1 MEESFHNDKYAE
13 VNKLRVVITGVT
25 GMVGEGVLHECLL
38 SPDVEKVMVV
48 SRKPYGITHPKLS
61 EIILPDFFDLSSV
74 ESALGGYNA
83 CFFCLGVSSVGMKKE
98 VYEHL
103 THDLT
108 IGFAKVLVK
117 QNSDMSFCYVS
128 GAGTDS
134 TEKGRLHWARV
145 KGKTEN
151 DLQKLGF
158 KHVYLFRPGM
168 LKPTEG
174 AKNLPPIYKWI
185 KWLAPVLETVW
196 PSSICSLAQ
205 LGQAMIHVVE
215 GEYPKNIIE
224 VKDIKNLTLKA

>member
-1 MEESFHNDKYAE
+1 
-13 VNKLRVVITGVT
+13 VNNLRVIITGVT

-38 SPDVEKVMVV
+38 SSDVEKVLVV

-61 EIILPDFFDLSSV
+61 EIILPDFFDLSSI
-74 ESALGGYNA
+74 ESALSGYNA
-83 CFFCLGVSSVGMKKE
+83 CFFCLGVSSVGMKKD
-98 VYEHL
+98 VYEKL
-103 THDLT
+103 TYDLT
-108 IGFAKVLVK
+108 MGFAKVLVK
-117 QNSDMSFCYVS
+117 QNDDMSFCYVS

-158 KHVYLFRPGM
+158 KHVYLFRPGA

-174 AKNLPPIYKWI
+174 LKNTSPWYKWI
-185 KWLAPVLETVW
+185 GWLVPVVEFVS
-196 PSSICSLAQ
+196 PSSVSSLAQ
-205 LGQAMIHVVE
+205 LGQAMIHVVS

-224 VKDIKNLTLKA
+224 VSDIKNLSLKA